1 MALSLIV
8 VEAEVHHGTRTHDES
23 GEQEEKEFRRI
34 RVRVY
39 RAPVEE
45 EDTDY
50 YCIHETG

>member
-1 MALSLIV
+1 MGRVAPSFIV
-8 VEAEVHHGTRTHDES
+8 VEAEFHHCTRTNDES
-23 GEQEEKEFRRI
+23 REQEEEEFCRI

-50 YCIHETG
+50 N